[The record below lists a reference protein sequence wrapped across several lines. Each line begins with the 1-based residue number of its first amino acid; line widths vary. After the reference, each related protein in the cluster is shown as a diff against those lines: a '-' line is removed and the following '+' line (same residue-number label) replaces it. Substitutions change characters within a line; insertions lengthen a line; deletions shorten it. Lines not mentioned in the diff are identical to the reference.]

1 MFSNGNEEFHQ
12 DALHSMVTEHQ
23 DALHSISLE
32 ATQWDCHLM
41 LFSLGRKDLA
51 LNGDWRILSFM
62 TPGRDLTL
70 QSPVDQCV

>member
-32 ATQWDCHLM
+32 ATQRDCHLM

-51 LNGDWRILSFM
+51 LNGD
-62 TPGRDLTL
+62 
-70 QSPVDQCV
+70 

>member
-12 DALHSMVTEHQ
+12 DTLPSTVIEHQ

-32 ATQWDCHLM
+32 ATQQDCHLM

-51 LNGDWRILSFM
+51 LVIEGS
-62 TPGRDLTL
+62 
-70 QSPVDQCV
+70 